1 MLHRRKSIK
10 YPKRPKTHQETRN
23 VLQDPQIK
31 IDFGQ
36 TVDKYG
42 AFYIDS
48 VVKDQHTFHVFA
60 SPSVVNLIT
69 NHMVG
74 QPRNFLIDGTFTVI
88 PKEFAQLVVISIEY
102 KNDVRIIF
110 AS

>member
-48 VVKDQHTFHVFA
+48 VVKDKHTFHVFA

-69 NHMVG
+69 NHMV
-74 QPRNFLIDGTFTVI
+74 TFTVI

-110 AS
+110 A